1 MVRAAALSRDAI
13 VDALNRGDFYASTG
27 VYLSDVRSTATSL
40 TVEVQPPQP
49 PDNGQRRY
57 RVVFIGASGRTLAV
71 SHESPAMYT
80 FTGNEGYVR
89 ARVEDSSGFRAWTQ
103 ATPVRS
109 GIGSVGPL
117 SVK

>member
-1 MVRAAALSRDAI
+1 MVRASALTRDAI

-27 VYLSDVRSTATSL
+27 VHLKDVRSTAASL
-40 TVEVQPPQP
+40 AVEVQPPPP

-57 RVVFIGASGRTLAV
+57 RVVFIGAGGRTLAV
-71 SHESPAMYT
+71 SHENPAIYA

-89 ARVEDSSGFRAWTQ
+89 ARVEDSCGFRAWTQ

-109 GIGSVGPL
+109 ASARSVP
-117 SVK
+117 